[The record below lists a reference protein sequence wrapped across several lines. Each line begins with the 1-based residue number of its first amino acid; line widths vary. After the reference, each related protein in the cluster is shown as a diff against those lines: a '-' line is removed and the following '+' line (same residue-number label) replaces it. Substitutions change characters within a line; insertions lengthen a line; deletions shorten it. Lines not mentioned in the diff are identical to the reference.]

1 MSSEAPSL
9 SAFSSVSHPLASG
22 ERTARPGGPVRVA
35 EDGLEA
41 LLADPLGGLDGGG
54 KPREAGANG
63 EILKTGHQEP
73 LVLAGQTLADRE
85 RKVAE
90 IKSQLARRKA
100 PLGSEALATRVRRTL
115 TDLGNMFRSG
125 PEDAKKEAAVFQE
138 PGSLPTLKSLP
149 MTTRTW
155 TASKAFP
162 SSRVSP
168 VAFSL

>member
-1 MSSEAPSL
+1 MGAVIGPFL
-9 SAFSSVSHPLASG
+9 NYFSFAVNAVDFSDWTPEH
-22 ERTARPGGPVRVA
+22 AR
-35 EDGLEA
+35 
-41 LLADPLGGLDGGG
+41 
-54 KPREAGANG
+54 
-63 EILKTGHQEP
+63 
-73 LVLAGQTLADRE
+73 LAGE
-85 RKVAE
+85 VAE
-90 IKSQLARRKA
+90 IKSRLARRKA